1 LVCLEEHITM
11 RFIKHKL
18 LARRA
23 KALASKLHLPR
34 HTINYKEAKRIGI
47 LFETTKKQPSEW
59 MNGLRERLQ
68 KEGKEVELLGFFS
81 KPPQQETEEAFF
93 TSKDIS
99 ISGKIASDKVD
110 AFVKK
115 EFDYLYCISEEDSA
129 VFDSILAE
137 SRAKCRVGRY
147 NSKKNMLY
155 ELMIHLRPEDNYN
168 TLVDEMLKFT
178 KAIAYN

>member
-1 LVCLEEHITM
+1 M

-23 KALASKLHLPR
+23 KAIAARLQVPR
-34 HTINYKEAKRIGI
+34 HTINYKEAKKIGI
-47 LFETTKKQPSEW
+47 LFQTTKKHSSDWINKIKE
-59 MNGLRERLQ
+59 GLR
-68 KEGKEVELLGFFS
+68 KEGKEVESLGFFQ
-81 KPPQQETEEAFF
+81 KVPEEITEEDFF

-99 ISGKIASDKVD
+99 LLGKIASDKVE
-110 AFVKK
+110 AFIKK
-115 EFDYLYCISEEDSA
+115 DFDYLYCISEEDTA

-147 NSKKNMLY
+147 SSKKDILY
-155 ELMIHLRPEDNYN
+155 EMMIHLRPEDNYT
-168 TLVDEMLKFT
+168 TLIAEMLRYT

>member
-1 LVCLEEHITM
+1 M

-23 KALASKLHLPR
+23 KAMASRLQVPR

-47 LFETTKKQPSEW
+47 LFQTTKQQSTEW
-59 MNGLRERLQ
+59 FQNLKDRF
-68 KEGKEVELLGFFS
+68 KKDGKEVELLGFVP
-81 KPPQQETEEAFF
+81 KAPQNDLEEDFF

-99 ISGKIASDKVD
+99 ISGKIASDKVRE
-110 AFVKK
+110 FVNK
-115 EFDYLYCISEEDSA
+115 EFDYLYCISEENSA

-147 NSKKNMLY
+147 SQRKDMLY
-155 ELMIHLRPEDNYN
+155 EMMIHIKPEDSYH
-168 TLVDEMLKFT
+168 TLVDEMLKYT